1 MISLG
6 LLGGISIVT
15 VKLIENQANNEAH
28 LKAKAEI
35 MKATS
40 LLKSII
46 NDPASCRNM
55 FLNQQLAVDMTTAM
69 PIGSPPAIAP
79 AVAPPAGLYQKIKI
93 SASNYGYKEILV
105 PNAKYGL
112 FRTGTIQL
120 VKTSDNNTPT
130 TILPTLLN
138 PTTLTVDVDNV
149 DLIVQFR
156 LETKSILNAFR
167 SDNNDSNDK
176 TFLQRIPMM
185 VTFNAAVVPN
195 TIRDCG
201 LITSEVN
208 VAAKQKFCE
217 SLGNMALWD
226 IDTQKC
232 SFKSNKCPYGQVP
245 DEQNSTAALFTCVN
259 IVDKF
264 KADDLFDTDPTGC
277 TAGAGGFSVET
288 HPGPGPN
295 AGKLRIKCN

>member
-15 VKLIENQANNEAH
+15 VRLIENQANNEAH

-35 MKATS
+35 MKTTS

-55 FLNQQLAVDMTTAM
+55 FLNQQIPDVVTTAPETKM
-69 PIGSPPAIAP
+69 AIGSPPAIAP
-79 AVAPPAGLYQKIKI
+79 AAAPAAGLYQKIKI
-93 SASNYGYKEILV
+93 TSTTYGYKEILV

-112 FRTGTIQL
+112 FRTGAIELT
-120 VKTSDNNTPT
+120 KTSDSNTPT
-130 TILPTLLN
+130 TVLN
-138 PTTLTVDVDNV
+138 PTPMSIDVDTI

-156 LETKSILNAFR
+156 LESKSIMNAFR
-167 SDNNDSNDK
+167 SDNSDANDK
-176 TFLQRIPMM
+176 TFLQRIPMI
-185 VTFNAAVVPN
+185 VTFNTDVTPN

-201 LITSEVN
+201 LITSEAN
-208 VAAKQKFCE
+208 VAAKQKFCA

-226 IDTQKC
+226 AGTQRC
-232 SFKSNKCPYGQVP
+232 NFVSNKCPYGQVP

-264 KADDLFDTDPTGC
+264 KAEDLFDTNPAGC
-277 TAGAGGFSVET
+277 IAGAGGFSIIT
-288 HPGPGPN
+288 DPGT
-295 AGKLRIKCN
+295 GKLKIQCF